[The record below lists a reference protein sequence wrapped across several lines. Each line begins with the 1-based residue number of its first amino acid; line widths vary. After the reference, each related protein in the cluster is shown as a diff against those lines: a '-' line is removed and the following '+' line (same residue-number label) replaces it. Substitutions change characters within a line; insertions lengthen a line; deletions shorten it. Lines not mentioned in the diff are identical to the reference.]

1 MRGSRCP
8 LPLGVAVG
16 GHWVAPASSSQAEY
30 CYRGHDMS
38 AAADAA
44 PVMHD
49 VPFLD
54 VVAPEFDFNSPE
66 VAEARARSWYA
77 KTPVGL
83 LVLRYAEAQEVLR
96 DQRLNHNGKGYLE
109 MNGIFEGPIYD
120 WFVPMIVNH
129 DGEDHRRLRGL
140 VNRAFTPRMVNGLRP
155 FIRAEAE
162 RLAEHLRSVEVCE
175 FVMDFGDRLPL
186 AVMCELLGVPAEDY
200 DMFHRWTGDIGLVF
214 SLAYGGDI
222 AARVATAVTGLSGY
236 VDHLMNDKRTTP
248 ADDLISAMLAAQ
260 QAEGRVSTDELRNL
274 IVTLVFGAHDN
285 TRDQLSNAMV
295 TFAEHPAQWR
305 LLAERPELATQAV
318 EEVMRWCPSAAG
330 ILRFAAEDF
339 DYQGLHIAAGTC
351 IMAGVQAAQRDP
363 RVYQNAD
370 SFDITVARK
379 AAPLQFG
386 GGAHHC
392 LGAALAR
399 IELSEAL
406 HVLTTRLG
414 PPSIAGPV
422 TWRPPTGIYGPNE
435 LPLRFG

>member
-1 MRGSRCP
+1 M
-8 LPLGVAVG
+8 A
-16 GHWVAPASSSQAEY
+16 
-30 CYRGHDMS
+30 
-38 AAADAA
+38 AAADAL
-44 PVMHD
+44 PVTHD

-54 VVAPEFDFNSPE
+54 VVDPAFDFNSPE
-66 VAEARARSWYA
+66 MADAQRRSWYA
-77 KTPVGL
+77 KSPVGI
-83 LVLRYAEAQEVLR
+83 LVLRYTEAQELLR

-129 DGEDHRRLRGL
+129 DGDDHRRLRSL
-140 VNRAFTPRMVNGLRP
+140 VNKAFTPRMINNLRP

-175 FVMDFGDRLPL
+175 FVEDFGNPLPL

-200 DMFHRWTGDIGLVF
+200 DTFHLWTTDIGLVF
-214 SLAYGGDI
+214 SLVHGGDI
-222 AARVATAVTGLSGY
+222 AARVETAVTGLYGY
-236 VDHLMNDKRTTP
+236 VDCLMNDKKTTRG
-248 ADDLISAMLAAQ
+248 DDLISALLAAQ
-260 QAEGRVSTDELRNL
+260 QAEGRVSRDELRNL

-285 TRDQLSNAMV
+285 TRHQLANAMV
-295 TFAEHPAQWR
+295 AFAEHREQWT
-305 LLAERPELATQAV
+305 LVAKRPELAPQAV
-318 EEVMRWCPSAAG
+318 EEVMRWCPSASSVF
-330 ILRFAAEDF
+330 RFAAEDF
-339 DYQGLHIAAGTC
+339 DYRGLHIAAGTFLMMC
-351 IMAGVQAAQRDP
+351 VSTAQRDP
-363 RVYQNAD
+363 RVFHGAD
-370 SFDITVARK
+370 SFDITMTRK

-399 IELSEAL
+399 AELSEAL
-406 HVLTTRLG
+406 QVLATRLG